1 MIDGCVKCS
10 ILIFHNFCDCSSIFF
25 EVVTAI
31 LVVRMIA
38 TLTMLLVK
46 MIMMTARERMIDA
59 VGDDDGD
66 DDGKGEND

>member
-1 MIDGCVKCS
+1 MCELFYPDFSQFG
-10 ILIFHNFCDCSSIFF
+10 DCSSIFF

-31 LVVRMIA
+31 LVVMMIA

-46 MIMMTARERMIDA
+46 MIMMTARERMIDDA
-59 VGDDDGD
+59 VGD